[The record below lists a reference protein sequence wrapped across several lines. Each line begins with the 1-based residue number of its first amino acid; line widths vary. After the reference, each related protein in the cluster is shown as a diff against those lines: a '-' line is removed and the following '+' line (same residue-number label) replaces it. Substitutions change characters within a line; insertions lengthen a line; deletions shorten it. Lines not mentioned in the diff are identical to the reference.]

1 MLRERLRLP
10 ATLLSLIVA
19 LAAIWLSG
27 CGGDDSGS
35 GDTSAGDGGTKLTL
49 VAYSTPKEV
58 YEKLI
63 PAFQATDAGKGV
75 EFEQSYGA
83 SGEQSRN
90 VEAGLPADY
99 VAFSLAPDVDRLVKA
114 DLVDADWA
122 SSKYDGMVSDS
133 VVVFFVRP
141 GNPKNI
147 RTWDDLLRDDVE
159 VLTPN
164 VFTSG
169 GAKWNTMAAYGAQ
182 LQLGKTPQQATDY
195 LTKLY
200 ANVSV
205 QDKSA
210 RESLQTFVGGKGD
223 VLLGYENEAIL
234 AKAKGESIDY
244 VVPDETLLIENP
256 AAITTD
262 SKSPEAAQAW
272 LEYVKSPEAQ
282 KVFGEAG
289 YRPVDPDVAK
299 TFDFPTPPKLFTIAD
314 LGGWSKV
321 NDEFFDR
328 DNGVVAKIFKNQ
340 GTPIE

>member
-10 ATLLSLIVA
+10 ATLLSVLLA
-19 LAAIWLSG
+19 LAAIWMSG
-27 CGGDDSGS
+27 CGDDDASGS
-35 GDTSAGDGGTKLTL
+35 GTSAEGGGAKLTL
-49 VAYSTPKEV
+49 VAYSTPREV
-58 YEKLI
+58 YETLI
-63 PAFQATDAGKGV
+63 PAFQATDAGSGTT
-75 EFEQSYGA
+75 FEQSYGS
-83 SGEQSRN
+83 SGEQSRA

-99 VAFSLAPDVDRLVKA
+99 VALSLAPDVDRLVKA
-114 DLVDADWA
+114 GLVAEDWA
-122 SSKYDGMVSDS
+122 SQPYEGMVSTS
-133 VVVFFVRP
+133 VVALIVRP

-147 RTWDDLLRDDVE
+147 TGWDDLVRDDVE

-182 LQLGKTPQQATDY
+182 LELGRTPAQAQEY

-210 RESLQTFVGGKGD
+210 RESLQTFIAGKGD

-234 AKAKGESIDY
+234 AKEKGEEIDF
-244 VVPDETLLIENP
+244 VVPDQTLLIENP
-256 AAITTD
+256 AAVVTS
-262 SKSPEAAQAW
+262 SKAPEKAQAW
-272 LEYVKSPEAQ
+272 LEYVQSPEAQ

-289 YRPVDPDVAK
+289 YRPVDPEVAK
-299 TFDFPTPPKLFTIAD
+299 GFDYPQPSKLFTIDD

-321 NDEFFDR
+321 NEDFFDR
-328 DNGVVAKIFKNQ
+328 ENGVVAKIFKDQ
-340 GTPIE
+340 GTAIE

>member
-1 MLRERLRLP
+1 MLRERFRLP
-10 ATLLSLIVA
+10 ATLLSVLVA
-19 LAAIWLSG
+19 MAAIWLSG
-27 CGGDDSGS
+27 CGDDDS
-35 GDTSAGDGGTKLTL
+35 TAGGTTADGGSAKLTL
-49 VAYSTPKEV
+49 VAYSTPREV

-63 PAFQATDAGKGV
+63 PAFQATDAGTGV
-75 EFEQSYGA
+75 EFEQSYAA
-83 SGEQSRN
+83 SGEQSRA

-114 DLVDADWA
+114 GLVAEDWA
-122 SSKYDGMVSDS
+122 AQKYEGMVSTS
-133 VVVFFVRP
+133 VVALIVRP
-141 GNPKNI
+141 GNPKGI

-182 LQLGKTPQQATDY
+182 LQLGKTPAQAEEY

-210 RESLQTFVGGKGD
+210 RESLQTFIAGKGD

-234 AKAKGESIDY
+234 AKEKGEEIDF

-256 AAITTD
+256 AAVVSS
-262 SKSPEAAQAW
+262 SKSPDQAQAW
-272 LEYVKSPEAQ
+272 LDYVQSPEAQ

-299 TFDFPTPPKLFTIAD
+299 GFDYPQPSKLFTIDD

-328 DNGVVAKIFKNQ
+328 DAGVVAEIFKNQ
-340 GTPIE
+340 GKAIE

>member
-10 ATLLSLIVA
+10 AILLSLVVA

-27 CGGDDSGS
+27 CGGGDTASGE
-35 GDTSAGDGGTKLTL
+35 TSAGGGGTKLTL

-58 YEKLI
+58 YERLI
-63 PAFQATDAGKGV
+63 PAFQATEAGTGV
-75 EFEQSYGA
+75 TFEQSYGA

-90 VEAGLPADY
+90 VEAGLAADY

-114 DLVDADWA
+114 GLVDADWA
-122 SSKYDGMVSDS
+122 DSKFDGMVSDS

-141 GNPKNI
+141 GNPKDI

-182 LQLGKTPQQATDY
+182 LQLGRTAEQARDY
-195 LTKLY
+195 LTRLY

-234 AKAKGESIDY
+234 AKAKGEDIDY
-244 VVPDETLLIENP
+244 VVPDQTLLIENP
-256 AAITTD
+256 AAVTTGT
-262 SKSPEAAQAW
+262 KRPEAARAW
-272 LEYVKSPEAQ
+272 LDYVRSPEAQ
-282 KVFGEAG
+282 RVFGEAG
-289 YRPVDPDVAK
+289 YRPVDPDVAA
-299 TFDFPTPPKLFTIAD
+299 TFDFPAPAKLFTIDD

-328 DNGVVAKIFKNQ
+328 DNGVVAKIFTDQ